1 MMKTIFKLLMLIPV
15 FQFCGLCLRAG
26 EADSCKVLFKEISGT
41 YKGDCKDGLAHG
53 KGKAVGEDTYNGE
66 FKNGLPDGKG
76 KYTYKDG
83 NMFLGHWVNGLK
95 QGEGKFTYYTN
106 GKANVLE
113 GFWQNGEYVGKTSPE
128 EMFRVTNQTGI
139 GHYSIKKTEGDDGK
153 ISIAFYSVNVKYVP
167 TDLKVTA
174 TNGQVHQDYKNV
186 SVTEFN
192 CPVTVSIYFTIKSQA
207 GAKQCFL
214 FFDILKPGNYE
225 VTVSDI

>member
-1 MMKTIFKLLMLIPV
+1 MKKSVKTGTLILVFMLSVSAAHSGGI
-15 FQFCGLCLRAG
+15 
-26 EADSCKVLFKEISGT
+26 DTCKVLLKEISGT

-83 NMFLGHWVNGLK
+83 NMFSGHWVNGLK
-95 QGEGKFTYYTN
+95 QGEGKFTYYAN

-113 GFWQNGEYVGKTSPE
+113 GFWQNGEYVGRTSPE

-139 GHYSIKKTEGDDGK
+139 GHYSIKKVEGEDGK
-153 ISIAFYSVNVKYVP
+153 ISIAFYTVNVKYVP

-174 TNGQVHQDYKNV
+174 TNGQVHQDYKNI
-186 SVTEFN
+186 SVTEYN

-207 GAKQCFL
+207 GSKQCFL